1 MNGGWRFFLAF
12 GLAGKYRISLG
23 NLTTCKY
30 LIIPIIHL
38 TSNIKKGQFCPIFHT
53 QIIFLLLKN
62 LIINNIYHSK
72 FTSVDPWIGGSFLK
86 GKV

>member
-1 MNGGWRFFLAF
+1 MEEDGDFSFAF

-53 QIIFLLLKN
+53 LIIFLLLKN
-62 LIINNIYHSK
+62 LIINNIYIPNSLHSTLLLLILIK
-72 FTSVDPWIGGSFLK
+72 
-86 GKV
+86 